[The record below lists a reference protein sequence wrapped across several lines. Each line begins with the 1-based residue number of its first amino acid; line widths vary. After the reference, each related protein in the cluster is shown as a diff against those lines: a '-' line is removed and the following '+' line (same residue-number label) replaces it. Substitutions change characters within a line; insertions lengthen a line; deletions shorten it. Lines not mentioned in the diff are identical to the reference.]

1 MHIKLFALT
10 IVCFAMLV
18 SACGSTLPVHSAAT
32 GALRF
37 DDSDDLISGGEGN
50 DSLGSAGVAGDSKA
64 GDRFQGESR

>member
-1 MHIKLFALT
+1 MHIKPFALT
-10 IVCFAMLV
+10 VVCFAMLA
-18 SACGSTLPVHSAAT
+18 SIGGSTLPVHSATT

-37 DDSDDLISGGEGN
+37 DASDDLISGGEGN